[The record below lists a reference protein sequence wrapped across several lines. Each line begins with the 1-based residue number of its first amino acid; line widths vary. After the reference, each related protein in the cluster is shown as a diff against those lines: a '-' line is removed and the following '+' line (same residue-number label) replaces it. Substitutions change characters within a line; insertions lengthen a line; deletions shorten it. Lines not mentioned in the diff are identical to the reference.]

1 MPTNFARIPFIVP
14 KLFNSLKFK
23 NIGHPF
29 AKQRVMMKVIIFKC
43 NIPAKIE
50 KNMPNM
56 RKIPVILVFI
66 IDLY

>member
-1 MPTNFARIPFIVP
+1 MLTNFARIPFIVP
-14 KLFNSLKFK
+14 KLFNSLKYQ

-43 NIPAKIE
+43 NIPAKI
-50 KNMPNM
+50 KKTMPNM
-56 RKIPVILVFI
+56 RKMPVILVFI